1 MRKNANLDCSKD
13 IERNQALLI
22 PTIQRNQ
29 SVWML
34 FLNRRYPYLGP
45 VLQIG
50 ELQYYMGKVFEILEK

>member
-50 ELQYYMGKVFEILEK
+50 ELQYYMVKVFEILEK